1 MIPVVAITGA
11 GSGLGRALA
20 LAYAARGYA
29 VAISGRNID
38 NLLATR
44 ALLEA
49 ANATVFSWRCDV
61 TDEDSVRSF
70 VEATV
75 HQLGRID
82 VFINNAGYAHAG
94 HVVDTP
100 VSDWQTLFD
109 TNLFGAV
116 RASRAVIPV
125 MRQQQSGHLVNIA
138 SFAGIANAPTM
149 AAYNASKAALI
160 SLSETL
166 RMELNDDH
174 IGVTV
179 ACPSFFDTDLHRSL
193 QTPNPE
199 LRGMV
204 ERLIKR
210 SGFTAEQIAADIMRA
225 VDNKKFLVLSQP
237 QSKRL
242 YWLKRLSTR
251 LYVRAMLNYIR
262 QRNAKAAQYRAA
274 AKTMAEKQ
282 SLEKEDSVS

>member
-1 MIPVVAITGA
+1 MKQVVAITGA

-20 LAYAARGYA
+20 LAYAARGCA
-29 VAISGRNID
+29 VAIAGRNVD
-38 NLLATR
+38 KLLDTR
-44 ALLEA
+44 TQLEA
-49 ANATVFSWRCDV
+49 AGATVFSWRCDV

-75 HQLGRID
+75 HQLGRVDI
-82 VFINNAGYAHAG
+82 FINNAGYAHAG
-94 HVVDTP
+94 HLVDTP
-100 VSDWQTLFD
+100 ISDWQALFD

-116 RASRAVIPV
+116 RACRAVIPV
-125 MRQQQSGHLVNIA
+125 MRGQKAGHLINIA
-138 SFAGIANAPTM
+138 SFAGIANAPSM

-166 RMELNDDH
+166 RLELNDDG

-179 ACPSFFDTDLHRSL
+179 ACPSFFETDLHLNL

-199 LRGMV
+199 MRGMV

-210 SGFTAEQIAADIMRA
+210 SGFTAEQIADDIIRA
-225 VDNKKFLVLSQP
+225 VDKNKFLVLSQA

-242 YWLKRLSTR
+242 YWLKRISTR
-251 LYVRAMLNYIR
+251 LYFRSMLNYIR
-262 QRNAKAAQYRAA
+262 QRKAKAAQYR
-274 AKTMAEKQ
+274 TQQEMR
-282 SLEKEDSVS
+282 